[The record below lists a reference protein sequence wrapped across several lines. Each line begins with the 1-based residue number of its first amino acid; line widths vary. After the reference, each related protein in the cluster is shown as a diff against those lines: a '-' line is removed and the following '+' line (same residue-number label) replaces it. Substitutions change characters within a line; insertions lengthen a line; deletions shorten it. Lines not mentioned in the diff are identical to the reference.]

1 MHNSFKFLYKIFFSI
16 YHNYEYYHNLKWLKF
31 LDNISN
37 KINSSNINHKKK
49 LKILFGPSLSI
60 NKPSIALDRVIATKL
75 EHMDCEV
82 VPMYCDAIQDT
93 ECNVW
98 GGDWKNGRSFKA
110 LCMWCKLSSQRMW
123 KSHKN
128 SLIKLSEF
136 IDLKKRK
143 KEIEKHLNHLNLEDL
158 INYTDD
164 AINYGQLA
172 KDILVNN
179 QLVASVKLVPEAIS
193 LMKSHIKN
201 LILLKESYSEVI
213 KQLKPDRVISNDS
226 YYGMWKVLE
235 IVCIKNSIPF
245 YSQYPITLD
254 RMVIK
259 HNGSAVDFDFYDS
272 WQKFSKKLLTQSDE
286 KQIDNWLKGK
296 RGLFLDT
303 TRSGKNT
310 AKDPAL
316 SKIDTDKPTI
326 VIAAN
331 VIWDLAALNK
341 QIIFS
346 DMINWINETIEWF
359 NSKTEFQLIIK
370 PHPVEFDKRIPKT
383 NETVEY
389 GIYSRFTKL
398 PHNVY
403 LLKPDSHL
411 TSNEIMKKF
420 NVRGVAV
427 HTTTVGFEYPIYGIP
442 SITTAKS
449 PYRGLGFT
457 IDPINKKDYF
467 NSLNLLLSNP
477 KKKVSKL
484 KIKLAKKFIKF
495 YQFHYF
501 SKLNIFTGNPV
512 KFNNGFEEKL
522 SSNYDEPLDYI
533 CKKIIDGKPI
543 NDHTSWLPY
552 SP

>member
-1 MHNSFKFLYKIFFSI
+1 MIDPITFFFKKFLNKYYYYK
-16 YHNYEYYHNLKWLKF
+16 YYHNPKWLKS

-37 KINSSNINHKKK
+37 KINSLNINQKNT
-49 LKILFGPSLSI
+49 KILFGPSFSI
-60 NKPSIALDRVIATKL
+60 HQPSVALDRVLATKL
-75 EHMDCEV
+75 ECMGCEV

-93 ECNVW
+93 ECNVY
-98 GGDWKNGRSFKA
+98 GGEWMSDQNFKKA
-110 LCMWCKLSSQRMW
+110 CKKCEFSSQKMW

-128 SLIKLSEF
+128 SLLKLSKF

-143 KEIEKHLNHLNLEDL
+143 KEIEKLLNHLNLERL

-164 AINYGQLA
+164 GINYGQLA

-179 QLVASVKLVPEAIS
+179 QLVGSEKLVPKASS

-235 IVCIKNSIPF
+235 IICIKNSIPF
-245 YSQYPITLD
+245 YSQYPITSD

-272 WQKFSKKLLTQSDE
+272 WKKFCKKSLTQSEE
-286 KQIDNWLKGK
+286 KQINNWLKGK
-296 RGLFLDT
+296 RGLFINT
-303 TRSGKNT
+303 TRPDKNT
-310 AKDPAL
+310 AKDSAL
-316 SKIDTDKPTI
+316 FKIDIGKPTI

-346 DMINWINETIEWF
+346 DMTNWINETIEWF
-359 NSKTEFQLIIK
+359 DSKTEFQLIIK
-370 PHPVEFDKRIPKT
+370 PHPGEVNKRIPKT
-383 NETVEY
+383 NETVEH
-389 GIYSRFTKL
+389 GIRSRYTKL
-398 PHNVY
+398 PDNVH
-403 LLKPDSHL
+403 LLKPDTHL
-411 TSNEIMKKF
+411 SSNKIMKKF

-427 HTTTVGFEYPIYGIP
+427 HTTTVGFEYPIHGIP
-442 SITTAKS
+442 SITTART

-457 IDPINKKDYF
+457 IDPINKKEYF
-467 NSLNLLLSNP
+467 ESLNLLLSNP
-477 KKKVSKL
+477 KKKVNKS

-501 SKLNIFTGNPV
+501 SKLNIFYGDPFV
-512 KFNNGFEEKL
+512 EFNHGFEEKIL
-522 SSNYDEPLDYI
+522 NNYNEPLDYI
-533 CKKIIDGKPI
+533 CKKIIEGKPV
-543 NDHTSWLPY
+543 NSQFEWLPL
-552 SP
+552 SL

>member
-1 MHNSFKFLYKIFFSI
+1 MYSFIKFLYRKFLS
-16 YHNYEYYHNLKWLKF
+16 YYHYKYCYNPKWLKS
-31 LDNISN
+31 LDNISD
-37 KINSSNINHKKK
+37 KINSSNINKKKK
-49 LKILFGPSLSI
+49 LKILFGPSFSI
-60 NKPSIALDRVIATKL
+60 QESNIALDRVIATKL
-75 EHMDCEV
+75 EYMGCEV
-82 VPMYCDAIQDT
+82 VPMYCDGIQDT

-98 GGDWKNGRSFKA
+98 GGDWKDNQNFKTV
-110 LCMWCKLSSQRMW
+110 CKRCQLSSQKMW

-128 SLIKLSEF
+128 SLVKLSEF

-143 KEIEKHLNHLNLEDL
+143 REIEKSLDRLNLERL
-158 INYTDD
+158 VNFVDD
-164 AINYGQLA
+164 GINYGQLA
-172 KDILVNN
+172 KDILVNSK
-179 QLVASVKLVPEAIS
+179 LVASEKLVSKASS

-201 LILLKESYSEVI
+201 LILLKESYTQVI
-213 KQLKPDRVISNDS
+213 KQLRPDRVISNDS

-235 IVCIKNSIPF
+235 IICIKNSIPF

-272 WQKFSKKLLTQSDE
+272 WQKFCKKSLTQSEE

-296 RGLFLDT
+296 RSFQLDT
-303 TRSGKNT
+303 TRPDKNT

-316 SKIDTDKPTI
+316 SMIDTGKPTI

-331 VIWDLAALNK
+331 VIWDLSALNK

-359 NSKTEFQLIIK
+359 DSKTEFQLIIK
-370 PHPVEFDKRIPKT
+370 PHPGEVIKGMPKT

-389 GIYSRFTKL
+389 GIYSRYTKL
-398 PHNVY
+398 PDNVH
-403 LLKPDSHL
+403 LLKPDTHL
-411 TSNEIMKKF
+411 SSNEIMKKF

-442 SITTAKS
+442 SITTARS

-457 IDPINKKDYF
+457 IDPIYKKDYF
-467 NSLNLLLSNP
+467 KSLNLLLSNP
-477 KKKVSKL
+477 KKKVNKS

-501 SKLNIFTGNPV
+501 SKLNIFQGLPV
-512 KFNNGFEEKL
+512 EFADDFENKILNG
-522 SSNYDEPLDYI
+522 DGPLDYI

-543 NDHTSWLPY
+543 NDYSSWLPY
-552 SP
+552 SL

>member
-1 MHNSFKFLYKIFFSI
+1 
-16 YHNYEYYHNLKWLKF
+16 LKKRA
-31 LDNISN
+31 
-37 KINSSNINHKKK
+37 
-49 LKILFGPSLSI
+49 KILFGPSFSI
-60 NKPSIALDRVIATKL
+60 HQPSVALDRVLSTKL
-75 EHMDCEV
+75 EYMGCEV

-98 GGDWKNGRSFKA
+98 GGDWKNGQSFKA
-110 LCMWCKLSSQRMW
+110 LCSRCEFSSQNMW

-128 SLIKLSEF
+128 SLLKLSKF

-143 KEIEKHLNHLNLEDL
+143 KEIEKILIHLNLEHL

-164 AINYGQLA
+164 GINYGQLA
-172 KDILVNN
+172 KGILVNN
-179 QLVASVKLVPEAIS
+179 QLVASVKLVPKAIS

-235 IVCIKNSIPF
+235 IICIKNSIPF
-245 YSQYPITLD
+245 YSQYPIALD

-259 HNGSAVDFDFYDS
+259 HNDSAVDFDFYDS
-272 WQKFSKKLLTQSDE
+272 WQKFCKKSLTQSEE
-286 KQIDNWLKGK
+286 KQINNWLKGK
-296 RGLFLDT
+296 RGLFINT
-303 TRSGKNT
+303 TRPDKNA

-316 SKIDTDKPTI
+316 SLIDTDKPTI

-359 NSKTEFQLIIK
+359 DSKTEFQLIIK
-370 PHPVEFDKRIPKT
+370 PHPAEVDKRIPKT
-383 NETVEY
+383 NEMVEY

-398 PHNVY
+398 PHNVH
-403 LLKPDSHL
+403 LLKPDTNLS
-411 TSNEIMKKF
+411 SNEIMKKF

-442 SITTAKS
+442 SITTARS

-457 IDPINKKDYF
+457 IDPINKKEYF
-467 NSLNLLLSNP
+467 KTLNLLLSNP
-477 KKKVSKL
+477 KKQVSKS

-501 SKLNIFTGNPV
+501 SKLNIFHGNPV
-512 KFNNGFEEKL
+512 KFNHDFEEKIL
-522 SSNYDEPLDYI
+522 SNNEEPLDYI
-533 CKKIIDGKPI
+533 CKKIIEGKPI
-543 NDHTSWLPY
+543 NDQFEWLPF
-552 SP
+552 SQ

>member
-1 MHNSFKFLYKIFFSI
+1 MYSFIKFLYRKFLS
-16 YHNYEYYHNLKWLKF
+16 YYHYKYCYNPKWLKS
-31 LDNISN
+31 LDNISDII
-37 KINSSNINHKKK
+37 KTSNINKKKK
-49 LKILFGPSLSI
+49 LKILFGPSFSI
-60 NKPSIALDRVIATKL
+60 QESNIALDRVIATKL
-75 EHMDCEV
+75 EYMGCEV
-82 VPMYCDAIQDT
+82 VPMYCDGIQDT

-98 GGDWKNGRSFKA
+98 GGDWKDNQNFKTV
-110 LCMWCKLSSQRMW
+110 CKRCQLSSQKMW

-128 SLIKLSEF
+128 SLVKLSEF

-143 KEIEKHLNHLNLEDL
+143 REIEKSLDRLNLERL
-158 INYTDD
+158 VNFVDD
-164 AINYGQLA
+164 GINYGQLA
-172 KDILVNN
+172 KDILVNSK
-179 QLVASVKLVPEAIS
+179 LVASEKLVSKASS

-201 LILLKESYSEVI
+201 LILLKESYTQVI
-213 KQLKPDRVISNDS
+213 KQLRPDRVISNDS

-235 IVCIKNSIPF
+235 IICIKNSIPF

-272 WQKFSKKLLTQSDE
+272 WQKFCKKSLTQSEE

-296 RGLFLDT
+296 RSFQLDT
-303 TRSGKNT
+303 TRPDKNT

-316 SKIDTDKPTI
+316 SMIDTGKPTI

-331 VIWDLAALNK
+331 VIWDLSALNK

-359 NSKTEFQLIIK
+359 DSKTEFQLIIK
-370 PHPVEFDKRIPKT
+370 PHPGEVIKGMPKT

-389 GIYSRFTKL
+389 GIYSRYTKL
-398 PHNVY
+398 PDNVH
-403 LLKPDSHL
+403 LLKPDTHL
-411 TSNEIMKKF
+411 SSNEIMKKF

-442 SITTAKS
+442 SITTARS

-457 IDPINKKDYF
+457 IDPIYKKDYF
-467 NSLNLLLSNP
+467 KSLNLLLSNP
-477 KKKVSKL
+477 KKKVNKS

-501 SKLNIFTGNPV
+501 SKLNIFQGLPV
-512 KFNNGFEEKL
+512 EFADDFENKILNG
-522 SSNYDEPLDYI
+522 DGPLDYI

-543 NDHTSWLPY
+543 NDYSSWLPY
-552 SP
+552 SL